1 MNYYNEIKEQ
11 LINNEINKKVKN
23 YSINKSDIN
32 TYYNVGQLLLEAGNQ
47 YGESIIKEYSLRLT
61 EELGS
66 GYSQRN
72 LRNMRQ
78 FYKVS
83 KKWQTLSAKLSWSH
97 YCEILW
103 FDENK
108 FQYYVKVAELNNL
121 SIRQLRE
128 WIKSKEYERLP
139 ESTKDKLINHDESNI
154 VDYVKNPIIIKNSS
168 KYDIFSEK
176 VLQKLI
182 LEDIE
187 KFLDELGNGFTFI
200 KSEYPIKLDDRYN
213 YIDLLLYNIKYK
225 CYVVVELKVTELK
238 KEHTGQI
245 MTYMNYIDKNIKT
258 IDENN
263 TVGIIICKQDNEYV
277 IKYCSDD
284 RIIAREYE
292 LVWYNIYRM
301 WFKWLL
307 EC

>member
-1 MNYYNEIKEQ
+1 MRHIDHRKEENMNYYNEIKNE
-11 LINNEINKKVKN
+11 LINNEINRKVKN
-23 YSINKSDIN
+23 YSINKSDLN
-32 TYYNVGQLLLEAGNQ
+32 TYYNVGKLLLDAGNQ
-47 YGESIIKEYSLRLT
+47 YGEGIIKEYSLKLT
-61 EELGS
+61 EELGL

-83 KKWQTLSAKLSWSH
+83 QKWQTLSAKLSWSH

-103 FDENK
+103 FDDNK
-108 FQYYVKVAELNNL
+108 FQYYVKKTELNNL
-121 SIRQLRE
+121 SIRQLRKR
-128 WIKSKEYERLP
+128 IKSNEYERLP
-139 ESTKDKLINHDESNI
+139 ESTKNKIINQDKSNV
-154 VDYVKNPIIIKNSS
+154 VDFVKNPIIIKKNS

-187 KFLDELGNGFTFI
+187 NFLDELGNGFTFI
-200 KSEYPIKLDDRYN
+200 KSEYPIKIGDRYN

-225 CYVVVELKVTELK
+225 CYVVIELKVTEIK

-245 MTYMNYIDKNIKT
+245 MTYMNYIDKNLKT
-258 IDENN
+258 IEENA
-263 TVGIIICKQDNEYV
+263 TVGIIVCKQNNEYI
-277 IKYCSDD
+277 IKYCSDE

-292 LVWYNIYRM
+292 FV
-301 WFKWLL
+301 
-307 EC
+307 

>member
-1 MNYYNEIKEQ
+1 MNYYNEIKNE
-11 LINNEINKKVKN
+11 LINNKINRKVKS
-23 YSINKSDIN
+23 YSINKSDLN
-32 TYYNVGQLLLEAGNQ
+32 TYYNVGKLLLDAGNQ

-61 EELGS
+61 EDLGP

-83 KKWQTLSAKLSWSH
+83 QKWQTLSAKLSWSH

-103 FDENK
+103 FDDNK
-108 FQYYVKVAELNNL
+108 FQYYIKITELNNL
-121 SIRQLRE
+121 SIRQLRKR
-128 WIKSKEYERLP
+128 IKSNEYERLP
-139 ESTKDKLINHDESNI
+139 EFTKNKLIEQKESNI
-154 VDYVKNPIIIKNSS
+154 VDFVKDPTLIKNSNN
-168 KYDIFSEK
+168 YNIFSEK

-187 KFLDELGNGFTFI
+187 NFLDELGNGFTFI
-200 KSEYPIKLDDRYN
+200 KSEYPIKLNDRYN

-245 MTYMNYIDKNIKT
+245 MTYMNYIDKNVKT

-292 LVWYNIYRM
+292 LV
-301 WFKWLL
+301 
-307 EC
+307 